1 MPSVPFGSLPRSEL
15 LEDKHHGKTD
25 INPFLCHV
33 IRHKWRLPRYLDD
46 WLVTWLVNPY
56 ETISDHLLYPTVCA
70 VSCKIGRTETP
81 GHLNKTTLAFFSEGE
96 TLGVRFF
103 TAFCNHWHCTCAM
116 VLSLLCNPWQ
126 FLLGFSAMAKQNQNP
141 KKQQTKKTKKTKHQK
156 PKKQTKKQQQ
166 KTKWQNPTLCHYSP
180 LGGAFFFGFWFVV
193 GFLKG

>member
-81 GHLNKTTLAFFSEGE
+81 GHLNKTTLVFFFRRGNPGSAVFHCILQPL
-96 TLGVRFF
+96 TLHMCHGSL
-103 TAFCNHWHCTCAM
+103 TALQPLTISAWFFCN
-116 VLSLLCNPWQ
+116 
-126 FLLGFSAMAKQNQNP
+126 G
-141 KKQQTKKTKKTKHQK
+141 
-156 PKKQTKKQQQ
+156 
-166 KTKWQNPTLCHYSP
+166 
-180 LGGAFFFGFWFVV
+180 
-193 GFLKG
+193 